1 MGIILLWKSSAL
13 DFVLGICTF
22 IPICAM
28 RISQRCFLGA
38 SLAATAF
45 AVATPI
51 EDFRPQ
57 QRVMA
62 GSGSAQGVQDGLE
75 TGVGHFSE
83 WSRETKRLFLIDW
96 QEGRSSKWIIVQG
109 NEGGDL
115 DSMTAALTWAYH
127 LQHSTQNTSN
137 PIKAIALLQT
147 PTDALDLRPENK
159 IALANSQMSSGHS
172 DLLTIDELPED
183 PDTLSKDIKGIIIV
197 DHPVPLRRWQ
207 DAELLSIFDHH
218 TDNGAGQDAKP
229 RIFEKVAS
237 CTTIVARQMLDELEK
252 LPEEY
257 HMPHELL
264 ELILSAVAIDAGG
277 LKDATEEDRKT
288 AQRVLDRS
296 NWRGSDLEDKM
307 EELDDVLS
315 AAKKDLDHL
324 GVRDLL
330 RRDWKGD
337 LVDTPSPRTPT
348 VSLGFA
354 SIPYSL
360 EEQIEKTEFGEL
372 FDWFAIE
379 AAWTAQVGADIS
391 VALNK
396 YKARDDKGKKHK
408 IREIVLVVRTDV
420 RINETQ
426 ADSLFRTVSEAVEA
440 DESLNVKPWH
450 RADELG
456 KHQMVWTHTRSD
468 AGKRCFV
475 LLLRLRSGIGMSE
488 VVWAPP

>member
-1 MGIILLWKSSAL
+1 MHL
-13 DFVLGICTF
+13 
-22 IPICAM
+22 
-28 RISQRCFLGA
+28 SQLCLLGA
-38 SLAATAF
+38 SLGACLLAEAK
-45 AVATPI
+45 PL
-51 EDFRPQ
+51 EDLPQ
-57 QRVMA
+57 QHVMA
-62 GSGSAQGVQDGLE
+62 EPDSTQAEPDSTQAAQGPRE
-75 TGVGHFSE
+75 TGVGHFSK
-83 WSRETKRLFLIDW
+83 WSRETKRRFLIDW
-96 QEGRSSKWIIVQG
+96 QAGRSSEWIIVQG

-127 LQHSTQNTSN
+127 LQHSTFNTSN

-159 IALANSQMSSGHS
+159 MALNNSQMSSGHS
-172 DLLTIDELPED
+172 DLLTIEELPED
-183 PDTLSKDIKGIIIV
+183 PETLANDIKGIVIV
-197 DHPVPLRRWQ
+197 DHPVPLRKWH
-207 DAELLSIFDHH
+207 DAKLLSIFDHH
-218 TDNGAGQDAKP
+218 KDNGAGPHAEP
-229 RIFEKVAS
+229 RIFETVAS
-237 CTTIVARQMLDELEK
+237 CTTIVARQMLDELEA

-264 ELILSAVAIDAGG
+264 ELILSAIAIDAGG
-277 LKDATEEDRKT
+277 LRDATEEDRKT

-296 NWRGSDLEDKM
+296 DWRGADLEDKM
-307 EELDDVLS
+307 SELDDELS

-348 VSLGFA
+348 VSLGFG

-360 EEQIEKTEFGEL
+360 EEQIKKTEFGEL

-396 YKARDDKGKKHK
+396 YKTKDASGKKRK

-426 ADSLFRTVSEAVEA
+426 ADSLFETVVKAVEA

-456 KHQMVWTHTRSD
+456 KRQMVWTHERED
-468 AGKRCFV
+468 AGRKVIRPLIEGAV
-475 LLLRLRSGIGMSE
+475 E
-488 VVWAPP
+488 AWD

>member
-1 MGIILLWKSSAL
+1 MRFSSL
-13 DFVLGICTF
+13 
-22 IPICAM
+22 
-28 RISQRCFLGA
+28 FLFSA
-38 SLAATAF
+38 SLALSAANPIGDDLYQHVMGKPSVTDTAG
-45 AVATPI
+45 
-51 EDFRPQ
+51 RP
-57 QRVMA
+57 R
-62 GSGSAQGVQDGLE
+62 E

-83 WSRETKRLFLIDW
+83 WSRETKRLFLLDW
-96 QEGRSSKWIIVQG
+96 QAGRSYEWTIVQG

-115 DSMTAALTWAYH
+115 DSMAAALTWAYH
-127 LQHSTQNTSN
+127 LEHSTQNTSQ

-147 PTDALDLRPENK
+147 PTDALELRPENK

-183 PDTLSKDIKGIIIV
+183 PDTLSRDIEGIVIV
-197 DHPVPLRRWQ
+197 DHPVPLRRWN
-207 DAELLSIFDHH
+207 DAKIISIFDHH
-218 TDNGAGQDAKP
+218 RDIGAGPDASP

-237 CTTIVARQMLDELEK
+237 CTTIVARQMLDELEA

-264 ELILSAVAIDAGG
+264 ELILSAIAIDAGG
-277 LKDATEEDRKT
+277 LDDATDADKET
-288 AQRVLDRS
+288 AQRIIQRS
-296 NWRGSDLEDKM
+296 NWRDSTLEDKM
-307 EELDDVLS
+307 KELDDELS
-315 AAKKDLDHL
+315 KAKKDLDHL
-324 GVRDLL
+324 DVRDLL

-360 EEQIEKTEFGEL
+360 DDQIKKTEFGEL
-372 FDWFAIE
+372 FNWFAVE

-396 YKARDDKGKKHK
+396 YKVKVPHINSDGVTIMKKKK

-426 ADSLFRTVSEAVEA
+426 ADGLFDTVVKAVEA
-440 DESLNVKPWH
+440 EEKLNVKPWH
-450 RADELG
+450 RARELG
-456 KHQMVWTHTRSD
+456 KRQMVWTHENAD
-468 AGKRCFV
+468 AGRKV
-475 LLLRLRSGIGMSE
+475 LRPIIEDAVKGWDE
-488 VVWAPP
+488 

>member
-1 MGIILLWKSSAL
+1 MGILLWKSSAL

-75 TGVGHFSE
+75 IGVGHFSE

-96 QEGRSSKWIIVQG
+96 QEGRSSEWIIVQG

-172 DLLTIDELPED
+172 DL
-183 PDTLSKDIKGIIIV
+183 
-197 DHPVPLRRWQ
+197 
-207 DAELLSIFDHH
+207 
-218 TDNGAGQDAKP
+218 GAGQDAKP

-288 AQRVLDRS
+288 AQ
-296 NWRGSDLEDKM
+296 
-307 EELDDVLS
+307 
-315 AAKKDLDHL
+315 
-324 GVRDLL
+324 
-330 RRDWKGD
+330 
-337 LVDTPSPRTPT
+337 
-348 VSLGFA
+348 
-354 SIPYSL
+354 
-360 EEQIEKTEFGEL
+360 
-372 FDWFAIE
+372 
-379 AAWTAQVGADIS
+379 
-391 VALNK
+391 
-396 YKARDDKGKKHK
+396 
-408 IREIVLVVRTDV
+408 
-420 RINETQ
+420 
-426 ADSLFRTVSEAVEA
+426 
-440 DESLNVKPWH
+440 
-450 RADELG
+450 
-456 KHQMVWTHTRSD
+456 
-468 AGKRCFV
+468 
-475 LLLRLRSGIGMSE
+475 
-488 VVWAPP
+488 